1 MLISMLRLKY
11 IVLVVCDLPDKFNF
25 CINRGWVQNLDQIN
39 SLTSIKYNRYNII
52 VLWDVNEWFNLVI
65 ALHSPIF
72 SGECFLAAGD
82 YGGNVLVSI
91 VFLFFF
97 YTEGRWDGGRG
108 KQQGFASYTFMCR
121 SRHGTSCLKLQL
133 LNIQLSQNQYC

>member
-11 IVLVVCDLPDKFNF
+11 IVLVVCDSPDKFNF

-82 YGGNVLVSI
+82 YGGNVLVST

-97 YTEGRWDGGRG
+97 LQTEGGMGAGWSNRG
-108 KQQGFASYTFMCR
+108 LQVTP
-121 SRHGTSCLKLQL
+121 SCAVHVMEPVV
-133 LNIQLSQNQYC
+133 

>member
-1 MLISMLRLKY
+1 M
-11 IVLVVCDLPDKFNF
+11 
-25 CINRGWVQNLDQIN
+25 DQIN

-65 ALHSPIF
+65 ALHSRIF

-82 YGGNVLVSI
+82 YGPDVLVSI

-97 YTEGRWDGGRG
+97 YTEGRWNGGATG
-108 KQQGFASYTFMCR
+108 VCKLHLHVPFASWNQLFE
-121 SRHGTSCLKLQL
+121 TSAFEY
-133 LNIQLSQNQYC
+133 SA

>member
-1 MLISMLRLKY
+1 MWMLISMLRLKY
-11 IVLVVCDLPDKFNF
+11 IVLVVYDLPDKFNF

-82 YGGNVLVSI
+82 YGGNVLVST

-97 YTEGRWDGGRG
+97 YRRKVGWGQGGATG
-108 KQQGFASYTFMCR
+108 VCKLHLHVPFASWNQLFE
-121 SRHGTSCLKLQL
+121 TSAVEFTA
-133 LNIQLSQNQYC
+133 